1 MRGAAFVRR
10 IHWKMNGKKRGKQD
24 GTRHFT
30 RRVTQRIRR
39 FASVY
44 VILDVYF
51 TLASTAMFGWT
62 KKPKEFDELISE
74 LVRPELVEAMK
85 SPDFNPPLNQLTTQ
99 KINYLVVAVDGSTAN
114 DIGAHIGAVAD
125 LAKECG
131 WFGDF
136 IFSNLV
142 VLIDGA
148 PLPKASP
155 PSSRTELLSKITATL
170 KDQCKTV
177 GGEENVPWGNYGS
190 PRRKAFG
197 AMLPEF
203 LGLVSQLHAQ
213 PFGTHAERN
222 AR

>member
-1 MRGAAFVRR
+1 
-10 IHWKMNGKKRGKQD
+10 
-24 GTRHFT
+24 
-30 RRVTQRIRR
+30 
-39 FASVY
+39 
-44 VILDVYF
+44 
-51 TLASTAMFGWT
+51 MFGWT

-142 VLIDGA
+142 VL
-148 PLPKASP
+148 LT
-155 PSSRTELLSKITATL
+155 SR
-170 KDQCKTV
+170 
-177 GGEENVPWGNYGS
+177 
-190 PRRKAFG
+190 
-197 AMLPEF
+197 
-203 LGLVSQLHAQ
+203 
-213 PFGTHAERN
+213 
-222 AR
+222 